1 MSKSSKVSE
10 IILSNI
16 LKKCQYLAGE
26 MKFICIISLRDG
38 IMGPTLPL
46 SQPHLFKSLNNRDAQ
61 DLTHQLYWGWR
72 LYMPAALRLTQT
84 LGLKVLN
91 IVNT

>member
-10 IILSNI
+10 IMLSNI

-26 MKFICIISLRDG
+26 MKFIRIISLRDG

-46 SQPHLFKSLNNRDAQ
+46 FQPHLLKSLNNRDAQ
-61 DLTHQLYWGWR
+61 DLTHLE
-72 LYMPAALRLTQT
+72 ALHASCTEADT
-84 LGLKVLN
+84 DCTEGEGFAYC
-91 IVNT
+91 